1 MRHLQISSIY
11 QQCCFTVDSPMNL
24 TFIKLKPLYQK
35 SLRLGLSITDYS
47 MDSDSFKGVFAR
59 LGLTN
64 NITDSY
70 TYFTTAN
77 PSPTDLHWDLGTML
91 CDSPF
96 VGICDKLI
104 ARPDDGCSGPGCGV
118 NSWQDSNSICQR
130 HSDFE
135 YNKFT
140 RKQVDFVW
148 PDSMYGRYYSSC
160 DQNVTTGAEVNCRQV
175 KQTAKTVFI

>member
-11 QQCCFTVDSPMNL
+11 QLCCFTVDSPMNL

-47 MDSDSFKGVFAR
+47 MDSDSFKGAVAR

-77 PSPTDLHWDLGTML
+77 PSPTDLRWDLGTIL

-104 ARPDDGCSGPGCGV
+104 ARPGDRCSGPG
-118 NSWQDSNSICQR
+118 WDHDRILIR
-130 HSDFE
+130 KSDFRVALRPE
-135 YNKFT
+135 LIAIN
-140 RKQVDFVW
+140 
-148 PDSMYGRYYSSC
+148 S
-160 DQNVTTGAEVNCRQV
+160 NITG
-175 KQTAKTVFI
+175 TVYWNPII